1 MTTTTI
7 LSTPRPRG
15 HRLPDRAAIWL
26 GLLPAAGLMAIFF
39 GLPIVQGI
47 LISFSRWPGIGSVHL
62 SGLQSYRLVLQQ
74 PQIFHSL
81 WLTFIYAF
89 ATSTLMTA
97 IATLLATAI
106 SSRVPG
112 SSFYRFVWFLPAMA
126 PVVAVGIYWSSAMQ
140 PTTGFVNIVLGYVGL
155 GDAHTWLSQPNI
167 AIYPCV
173 FASVWAGAGIAFI
186 LILGATEQVPVALYE
201 AAQLD
206 GASAVRRFFS
216 VTLPMVRPVIGVVAM
231 LEFIWAAN
239 GFTLLWAM
247 TRGGPGYATSILS
260 VLIYREGF
268 VLSDYGQSAAMA
280 VLGGIVLVLIGSLM
294 LRLSRSSHEG
304 AA

>member
-1 MTTTTI
+1 
-7 LSTPRPRG
+7 
-15 HRLPDRAAIWL
+15 
-26 GLLPAAGLMAIFF
+26 
-39 GLPIVQGI
+39 
-47 LISFSRWPGIGSVHL
+47 
-62 SGLQSYRLVLQQ
+62 
-74 PQIFHSL
+74 
-81 WLTFIYAF
+81 
-89 ATSTLMTA
+89 
-97 IATLLATAI
+97 
-106 SSRVPG
+106 
-112 SSFYRFVWFLPAMA
+112 
-126 PVVAVGIYWSSAMQ
+126 MQ

-155 GDAHTWLSQPNI
+155 GNAHTWLSEPNI

-216 VTLPMVRPVIGVVAM
+216 VTLPMVRPVVGVVAM